1 MTAAPALL
9 DTPAALI
16 DEHKLSANIA
26 RMQSRMNALGVAF
39 RPHVKTAK
47 CVEVARRQRE
57 AGARGITV
65 STLKEAQAFF
75 EAGFDDVL
83 YAVGVIATRLPQVQA
98 LREHGC
104 GLKITVD
111 SLEAA
116 QSVVAH
122 GQAHGH
128 RFEVLIEV
136 DTDGHRAGVLP
147 DSSAL
152 LEIGQALHAG
162 GAVLA
167 GVMTHAGA
175 SYNLYSEAELVA
187 FAEQERSGC
196 VQAAQ
201 RLREAGLPCAIVSVG
216 STPTALSATHL
227 QGVTEVRAGV
237 YVFQDLVMA
246 GVGVCQPEDIAL
258 SVLGTVIGHQCDKG
272 WILTDAGWMALSRD
286 RGTQSQPVDR
296 KYGLVC
302 DEHGRLLPELIV
314 SAANQEHGI
323 VSRVDGAADATLRER
338 FPLGSRLRV
347 LPNHACATGAQFDR
361 YHLLRDDGGL
371 AVWPRFGG
379 W

>member
-147 DSSAL
+147 DSSVL